1 MQSISEKTPLA
12 RQCQHRSR
20 DLASGP
26 EENPRWI
33 RSRAVHR
40 TLLSKFKL
48 YYAYVLLVAVL
59 TVGLSA
65 QVSPAASDLPSNQ
78 QVIAFL
84 TQSIEWYRHR
94 AIERQIATN
103 PVDLAFLENN
113 RHIAAQIV
121 QLSFDFARADASIA
135 AAAPAGNQKG
145 SLETASGSSPE
156 LAQFLQV
163 QNNTEL
169 AARQASQQIEEIQ
182 KKLLTARGA
191 NRRKLQAALDATQSR
206 LEVLQAGLGSLQELV
221 EFVRTAG
228 GHGTGDLRS
237 SIEDLAR
244 TVPDVTSPSTIAA
257 PRANSDVASVLKP
270 QGSGILGLTSE
281 VSALGRKLRIL
292 DDEILQTDNLR
303 QSSQG
308 LRNPMLAYIDKR
320 FSITANGDLQASDLQ
335 ALQQQKAQLD
345 ALRVM
350 VKALA
355 PAIVALD
362 KRNVLLAAYTS
373 HLKNWRAAVVSE
385 DEKTWKNLIL
395 RLVGLAVVIGALVV
409 IGASS
414 RRATRRH
421 VRDADRRHIMLVIQR
436 VVVWFTIVVVTAFAF
451 ASDWTSL
458 ATFFGLLTAG
468 VAVALQSVII
478 AALGYFVLVGRHGIK
493 IGDRVQISGV
503 TGDVTDIGWLQFQI
517 KEIDTRTQQPTGNVV
532 TFSNAFVLASPA
544 TGLSKFNREEV
555 KPAQLEVA
563 AKASQS

>member
-1 MQSISEKTPLA
+1 M
-12 RQCQHRSR
+12 R
-20 DLASGP
+20 
-26 EENPRWI
+26 I
-33 RSRAVHR
+33 RPCSVHS

-48 YYAYVLLVAVL
+48 YDAYVLLVTVL

-65 QVSPAASDLPSNQ
+65 QVSPAASDLPSNP

-84 TQSIEWYRHR
+84 TESIEWYRHR

-103 PVDLAFLENN
+103 PVDLAFLEDN

-135 AAAPAGNQKG
+135 ATSAAGSQKPSPATAVG
-145 SLETASGSSPE
+145 SAPE
-156 LAQFLQV
+156 LAQFLHV
-163 QNNTEL
+163 QNQTEL
-169 AARQASQQIEEIQ
+169 AARQASQQIEDIK

-191 NRRKLQAALDATQSR
+191 DRRRLQVALDATQSR
-206 LEVLQAGLGSLQELV
+206 LDLLQAGLASLRELV
-221 EFVRTAG
+221 EFVRTTG
-228 GHGTGDLRS
+228 GRGAGDLPSR
-237 SIEDLAR
+237 IEDLSR
-244 TVPDVTSPSTIAA
+244 TVPDVTSPPAIPA
-257 PRANSDVASVLKP
+257 PMPNSDVASVIKP
-270 QGSGILGLTSE
+270 QGSGILGLSSE

-292 DDEILQTDNLR
+292 DDEIRQTDNLR

-320 FSITANGDLQASDLQ
+320 FSTTANNDLQASDLQ

-362 KRNVLLAAYTS
+362 KRNVLLGAYTS
-373 HLKNWRAAVVSE
+373 HLKSWRAAVVSE
-385 DEKTWKNLIL
+385 HDKVWKNLIL
-395 RLVGLAVVIGALVV
+395 RLIGIVVAVGALVI
-409 IGASS
+409 IGTLA

-436 VVVWFTIVVVTAFAF
+436 VVLWFTIVVVTAFAF

-458 ATFFGLLTAG
+458 ATFFGLVTAG
-468 VAVALQSVII
+468 IAVALQSVILC
-478 AALGYFVLVGRHGIK
+478 AVGYFVLVGKRGIRL
-493 IGDRVQISGV
+493 GDRVQVSGV
-503 TGDVTDIGWLQFQI
+503 TGDVTDIGWLQFQV

-532 TFSNAFVLASPA
+532 TFSNSLVLASPA
-544 TGLSKFNREEV
+544 TGLSKFNENLKRT
-555 KPAQLEVA
+555 QLDAA
-563 AKASQS
+563 AKASQP

>member
-1 MQSISEKTPLA
+1 M
-12 RQCQHRSR
+12 C
-20 DLASGP
+20 
-26 EENPRWI
+26 I
-33 RSRAVHR
+33 RSCTVHR
-40 TLLSKFKL
+40 TLLSKSKL
-48 YYAYVLLVAVL
+48 YYAYVLLLPVL

-78 QVIAFL
+78 QVIAL
-84 TQSIEWYRHR
+84 LMESIEWYRHR

-103 PVDLAFLENN
+103 PADLAFLEDN

-135 AAAPAGNQKG
+135 AAPAGNQKG
-145 SLETASGSSPE
+145 SIETASGSSPD

-169 AARQASQQIEEIQ
+169 AARQASQQTEEIK
-182 KKLLTARGA
+182 KKLLTAHGA
-191 NRRKLQAALDATQSR
+191 DRRKLQAVLDATQSR
-206 LEVLQAGLGSLQELV
+206 LDVLQAGLASLQELV
-221 EFVRTAG
+221 EFVRKAG
-228 GHGTGDLRS
+228 GHGTGDLTS

-244 TVPDVTSPSTIAA
+244 TVPDVTSPSAMPAA
-257 PRANSDVASVLKP
+257 MPNSDVASVIKP
-270 QGSGILGLTSE
+270 QSSGILSLASE

-292 DDEILQTDNLR
+292 DDEIRQTDNLR

-308 LRNPMLAYIDKR
+308 LRNPTLAYIYKR
-320 FSITANGDLQASDLQ
+320 FSTTANNDLQANDLQ
-335 ALQQQKAQLD
+335 ALQQQRAQLD
-345 ALRVM
+345 ALKVM

-362 KRNVLLAAYTS
+362 KQNVLLGAYTA
-373 HLKNWRAAVVSE
+373 HLKSWRAAVVSE
-385 DEKTWKNLIL
+385 QDKVWKNLIL
-395 RLVGLAVVIGALVV
+395 RLVSIAVVIGALVI
-409 IGASS
+409 IGTFA
-414 RRATRRH
+414 RGATRRH
-421 VRDADRRHIMLVIQR
+421 VHDVDRRHIMLVIQK

-478 AALGYFVLVGRHGIK
+478 AALGYFVLVGRRGIK

-503 TGDVTDIGWLQFQI
+503 TGDVTDIGWLRFQI

-532 TFSNAFVLASPA
+532 TFSNSFVLTSPA
-544 TGLSKFNREEV
+544 TGLSKLTREHLS
-555 KPAQLEVA
+555 PAQLEVA

>member
-12 RQCQHRSR
+12 RQCQHLSR

-26 EENPRWI
+26 EEDPKWI
-33 RSRAVHR
+33 RSCAVHR

-48 YYAYVLLVAVL
+48 YYAYVLLLAVL

-65 QVSPAASDLPSNQ
+65 QVSPAVSDLPSNQ

-94 AIERQIATN
+94 AIERQISAN
-103 PVDLAFLENN
+103 PVDLVSLQDN
-113 RHIAAQIV
+113 RTIAAQIV

-135 AAAPAGNQKG
+135 ATSAAGNQKP
-145 SLETASGSSPE
+145 STATAGGSSPD

-169 AARQASQQIEEIQ
+169 GARQASQQIEEIK
-182 KKLLTARGA
+182 KKLLTAHGA
-191 NRRKLQAALDATQSR
+191 DRRKLQAVLDATQSR
-206 LEVLQAGLGSLQELV
+206 LDVLQAGLASLQDLV

-228 GHGTGDLRS
+228 GHGTGDLTS
-237 SIEDLAR
+237 SIEDLLR
-244 TVPDVTSPSTIAA
+244 TVPDVTSQSAMPA
-257 PRANSDVASVLKP
+257 PMPNSDLASVIKP
-270 QGSGILGLTSE
+270 QGSGILGLGSE

-292 DDEILQTDNLR
+292 DDEIRQTDNLR

-308 LRNPMLAYIDKR
+308 LRKPMLAYIYKR
-320 FSITANGDLQASDLQ
+320 FSTTANNDLQASDLQ

-362 KRNVLLAAYTS
+362 KQNVLLGAYTS
-373 HLKNWRAAVVSE
+373 HLKSWRAAVVSE
-385 DEKTWKNLIL
+385 HEKVWKNLIL
-395 RLVGLAVVIGALVV
+395 RLIGVAVVIGSLVI
-409 IGASS
+409 IGTLA

-436 VVVWFTIVVVTAFAF
+436 VVLWFTIVVVTAFAF

-458 ATFFGLLTAG
+458 ATFFGLATAG
-468 VAVALQSVII
+468 VAVALQSVILC
-478 AALGYFVLVGRHGIK
+478 AVGYFVLVGKRGIRL
-493 IGDRVQISGV
+493 GDRVQISGV
-503 TGDVTDIGWLQFQI
+503 TGDVTDIGWLQFQL
-517 KEIDTRTQQPTGNVV
+517 KEIDTKTQQPTGNVV
-532 TFSNAFVLASPA
+532 TFSNSLVLASPA
-544 TGLSKFNREEV
+544 TGLSKFNENLKR
-555 KPAQLEVA
+555 AQLEVA
-563 AKASQS
+563 AKASQP

>member
-1 MQSISEKTPLA
+1 M
-12 RQCQHRSR
+12 
-20 DLASGP
+20 
-26 EENPRWI
+26 
-33 RSRAVHR
+33 
-40 TLLSKFKL
+40 LLSKFKL

-84 TQSIEWYRHR
+84 TESIEWYRHR

-103 PVDLAFLENN
+103 PVDLAFLEDN

-135 AAAPAGNQKG
+135 AAAAAGNQKG
-145 SLETASGSSPE
+145 SIETASGSSPE
-156 LAQFLQV
+156 LAQFIQLE
-163 QNNTEL
+163 NNTEL
-169 AARQASQQIEEIQ
+169 AARQASQQIEEI
-182 KKLLTARGA
+182 KKELLTARGA
-191 NRRKLQAALDATQSR
+191 DRRKLQIALDATQSR
-206 LEVLQAGLGSLQELV
+206 LDLLQAGLASLRELV

-228 GHGTGDLRS
+228 GHGTGDLTSR
-237 SIEDLAR
+237 IEDLAR
-244 TVPDVTSPSTIAA
+244 TVPDATSPSAMPA
-257 PRANSDVASVLKP
+257 PMPNSDVASVIKP
-270 QGSGILGLTSE
+270 QGSGILGLSSE
-281 VSALGRKLRIL
+281 VSAIGRKLRIL
-292 DDEILQTDNLR
+292 DDEIRQTDNLR

-320 FSITANGDLQASDLQ
+320 FSTTANNDLQASDLQ

-350 VKALA
+350 VKVLA

-362 KRNVLLAAYTS
+362 KQNVLLGAYTS
-373 HLKNWRAAVVSE
+373 HLKSWRAAVVSE
-385 DEKTWKNLIL
+385 HDKVWKNLIL
-395 RLVGLAVVIGALVV
+395 RLAGVAVVIGALVI
-409 IGASS
+409 IGTLA

-478 AALGYFVLVGRHGIK
+478 AALGYFVLVGRRGIK

-503 TGDVTDIGWLQFQI
+503 TGDVTDIGWLQFQV
-517 KEIDTRTQQPTGNVV
+517 KEIDTRTQQPTGKLV
-532 TFSNAFVLASPA
+532 TFSNSFVLASPA
-544 TGLSKFNREEV
+544 TGLSKFNREDL

-563 AKASQS
+563 AKASQP

>member
-1 MQSISEKTPLA
+1 VQSISEKTPLA

-103 PVDLAFLENN
+103 PVDLTFLEDN
-113 RHIAAQIV
+113 RRIAAQVV
-121 QLSFDFARADASIA
+121 QLSFDFARADASVAATSAAGNQNPSTVIA
-135 AAAPAGNQKG
+135 AA
-145 SLETASGSSPE
+145 SPD
-156 LAQFLQV
+156 LPQFLQV
-163 QNNTEL
+163 QEKAEL
-169 AARQASQQIEEIQ
+169 GARQASQQIGEIK
-182 KKLLTARGA
+182 KKLLTAHGA
-191 NRRKLQAALDATQSR
+191 DRRKLQAALEATQSR
-206 LEVLQAGLGSLQELV
+206 LDVLQAGLGSLQDLV

-228 GHGTGDLRS
+228 GHGKGDLIS

-320 FSITANGDLQASDLQ
+320 FSITANNDLQASDLQ

-362 KRNVLLAAYTS
+362 KQNVLLAAYTS
-373 HLKNWRAAVVSE
+373 HLKNWRAAVVNE
-385 DEKTWKNLIL
+385 DDKTWKNLIL
-395 RLVGLAVVIGALVV
+395 RLAGVAVVVGALVIIGAL
-409 IGASS
+409 A
-414 RRATRRH
+414 RRAIRRH
-421 VRDADRRHIMLVIQR
+421 VRDADRRHIILVIQR
-436 VVVWFTIVVVTAFAF
+436 LALWFVIVVVTAFAF

-458 ATFFGLLTAG
+458 AAFFGLLTAG
-468 VAVALQSVII
+468 VAVALQSLIT
-478 AALGYFVLVGRHGIK
+478 AAVGYFVLVGRHGIK

-503 TGDVTDIGWLQFQI
+503 TGDVADIGWLQFQL
-517 KEIDTRTQQPTGNVV
+517 KEIDTRTQQPTGNMV

-544 TGLSKFNREEV
+544 TGLSKSNREDL
-555 KPAQLEVA
+555 KPVQLEVA

>member
-1 MQSISEKTPLA
+1 M
-12 RQCQHRSR
+12 
-20 DLASGP
+20 
-26 EENPRWI
+26 
-33 RSRAVHR
+33 
-40 TLLSKFKL
+40 LLSKFKL

-103 PVDLAFLENN
+103 PVDLAFLEDN

-135 AAAPAGNQKG
+135 AAPAGNQKG
-145 SLETASGSSPE
+145 SIETASGSSPD
-156 LAQFLQV
+156 LAQFLQM
-163 QNNTEL
+163 QNNTGL
-169 AARQASQQIEEIQ
+169 AARQASQQTEEIK
-182 KKLLTARGA
+182 KKLLTAHGA
-191 NRRKLQAALDATQSR
+191 DRRKLQAVLDATQSR
-206 LEVLQAGLGSLQELV
+206 LDVLQAGLASLQELV
-221 EFVRTAG
+221 EFVRKAG
-228 GHGTGDLRS
+228 GHGTGDLTSR
-237 SIEDLAR
+237 IEDLAR
-244 TVPDVTSPSTIAA
+244 TVPDVTSPSAMPA
-257 PRANSDVASVLKP
+257 PMPNSDVASVIKP
-270 QGSGILGLTSE
+270 QGSGILGLSSE

-292 DDEILQTDNLR
+292 DDEIRQTDNLR

-320 FSITANGDLQASDLQ
+320 FSTTANSDLQASDLQ

-362 KRNVLLAAYTS
+362 KQNVLLGAYTS
-373 HLKNWRAAVVSE
+373 HLKSWRAAVVSE
-385 DEKTWKNLIL
+385 HDKVWKNLIL
-395 RLVGLAVVIGALVV
+395 RLIGVAVAIGALVI
-409 IGASS
+409 IGTLA

-436 VVVWFTIVVVTAFAF
+436 VVLWFTIVVVTAFAF

-458 ATFFGLLTAG
+458 ATFFGLVTAG
-468 VAVALQSVII
+468 VAVALQSVILG
-478 AALGYFVLVGRHGIK
+478 AVGYFVLVGKRGIRL
-493 IGDRVQISGV
+493 GDRVQISGV
-503 TGDVTDIGWLQFQI
+503 TGDVTDIGWLQFQL

-532 TFSNAFVLASPA
+532 TFSNSLVLASPA
-544 TGLSKFNREEV
+544 TGLSKFNREDL

-563 AKASQS
+563 AKASHP